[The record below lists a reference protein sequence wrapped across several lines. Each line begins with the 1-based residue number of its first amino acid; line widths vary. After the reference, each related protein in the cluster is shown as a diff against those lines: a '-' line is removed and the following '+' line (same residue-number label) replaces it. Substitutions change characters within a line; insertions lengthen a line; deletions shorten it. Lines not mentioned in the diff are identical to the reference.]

1 MANKIFII
9 ENLKDEIDTSEVQ
22 IRDFVIDWY
31 TTQFTQNNCE
41 QVNDMLHGFLSELDY
56 IKSIVDTNLPVLEK
70 QITTEQDALAYN
82 LFHAKYENFMQVM
95 NGLAAHLLASLSNP
109 ETYFCEEYFSHL
121 NDLATKFGHYPQWT
135 QYMILNKVLD
145 LISDYSDL
153 PKTPDPTAMDMQDDT
168 PHTFENTQE
177 VDSIDQTL
185 GTQDN
190 TPAMPIDT
198 PRHSMVNHD
207 LELDNE
213 LDTEPDVEIQFESG
227 DEFDVNIPQDIEP
240 TETPSN
246 PTENNDNVLPP
257 PDNGSPSNSLDPN
270 GSPDFDDE
278 SDIATDSDFDVDSDS
293 DLDSS
298 FEDIKGTFLTICEA
312 IKKNIPSRRPLS
324 IFSFG

>member
-41 QVNDMLHGFLSELDY
+41 QVNYMLYGFLSELDY

-70 QITTEQDALAYN
+70 QITTEQDALAYS
-82 LFHAKYENFMQVM
+82 LFHAKYENFIQVM

-153 PKTPDPTAMDMQDDT
+153 PKTPDPTAMDTQDDT

-198 PRHSMVNHD
+198 PRHSRVNHD
-207 LELDNE
+207 LELNFE
-213 LDTEPDVEIQFESG
+213 LDSELNAELNSELDSELNSKLDSELDADFDFEPDNQFYFNTS
-227 DEFDVNIPQDIEP
+227 QDFEP
-240 TETPSN
+240 TETPSD
-246 PTENNDNVLPP
+246 PIEPNDYVPP
-257 PDNGSPSNSLDPN
+257 STWLWWW
-270 GSPDFDDE
+270 
-278 SDIATDSDFDVDSDS
+278 I
-293 DLDSS
+293 
-298 FEDIKGTFLTICEA
+298 
-312 IKKNIPSRRPLS
+312 
-324 IFSFG
+324 